1 LPFASC
7 HSSFPSYDIS
17 KIVFD
22 GFKGTRPCPIVRA
35 AYLRAMPLSM
45 TKIAYRSGSLDNLRN
60 WVERG
65 PEALMTT
72 RYLPKRHEEMIGG
85 SLYWIIEH
93 AIVAR
98 CEILG
103 FEQREDRRWTIRL
116 APRLIL
122 VHPRAKRAHQGWR
135 YLEEKDAPED
145 LPEGMLAGEVLPG
158 RLVRELS
165 KLGLA

>member
-1 LPFASC
+1 
-7 HSSFPSYDIS
+7 
-17 KIVFD
+17 
-22 GFKGTRPCPIVRA
+22 
-35 AYLRAMPLSM
+35 MPLHM
-45 TKIAYRSGSLDNLRN
+45 TKIAYRSGTLDNLRH
-60 WVERG
+60 WVEAG

-98 CEILG
+98 SEILG

-116 APRLIL
+116 APTLVL

-135 YLEEKDAPED
+135 YLEAADAPQD
-145 LPEGMLAGEVLPG
+145 LEPGELAGDVLPG
-158 RLVRELS
+158 SLIKDLAR
-165 KLGLA
+165 LGLV

>member
-1 LPFASC
+1 
-7 HSSFPSYDIS
+7 
-17 KIVFD
+17 
-22 GFKGTRPCPIVRA
+22 
-35 AYLRAMPLSM
+35 MPLSM
-45 TKIAYRSGSLDNLRN
+45 TKIAYRSGSLDNLRS
-60 WVERG
+60 WVEAE
-65 PEALMTT
+65 PEAHMTT
-72 RYLPKRHEEMIGG
+72 RYLPRRHEEMIGG

-98 CEILG
+98 SEILG

-122 VHPRAKRAHQGWR
+122 VHPKAKRAHQGWR
-135 YLEEKDAPED
+135 YLTEKQAPPDLAEGEIASDA
-145 LPEGMLAGEVLPG
+145 MPG

>member
-1 LPFASC
+1 
-7 HSSFPSYDIS
+7 
-17 KIVFD
+17 
-22 GFKGTRPCPIVRA
+22 
-35 AYLRAMPLSM
+35 MPLSM
-45 TKIAYRSGSLDNLRN
+45 TKIAYRSGSLDNLRA
-60 WVERG
+60 WVEAG
-65 PEALMTT
+65 EEAHMTT
-72 RYLPKRHEEMIGG
+72 RYCPKRHAEMIGG

-98 CEILG
+98 SEILG

-116 APRLIL
+116 APKLIL

-135 YLEEKDAPED
+135 YLEEGDAPED
-145 LPEGMLAGEVLPG
+145 LAEGETAIALPG